1 MAEMYDF
8 WISREQQEARRR
20 VNRYIEEIKIDIA
33 RKRQRLN
40 NEGHNEANL
49 KRPRVHVIPA

>member
-1 MAEMYDF
+1 MTEMYDF

-20 VNRYIEEIKIDIA
+20 VDRYIEEIKIDIA

-40 NEGHNEANL
+40 EGHNEANL
-49 KRPRVHVIPA
+49 KRTGVHVIPA